1 MEASTIKLNKD
12 QQAAFNAI
20 ENTSGNY
27 CIIGK
32 PGVGKSVLIHYLTAK
47 GNKTYTL
54 SAPTGL
60 AALNILGRTI
70 HSIFRLPTSEGI
82 IPPDFNKFPNDD
94 RVINSIRYNVKHLI
108 IDEVSMVRA
117 DYFDYMDRL
126 MQHAKGNNHPFG
138 GVQVIAIGDFYQL
151 PPVVKYAEG
160 KELKKVG
167 YSSPFIFSSHVF
179 QKNFEILSL
188 SKVER
193 QKGDPEFIE
202 LLNYART
209 ASVHPKHM
217 KLLNANVGL
226 PNDTRIKLAS
236 KNDEAELIN
245 RRELNRIES
254 EEFVFEAV
262 KFGEWPQY
270 PAEELL
276 TLKVGAQVMVKMN
289 GADRPPGMKEYDPIC
304 VNGTL
309 GKITAIDYEYSS
321 KCPNCDD
328 GEIEDNDPKACIT
341 CGGNGCGVIEERDQP
356 QFNQSV
362 TIRMDNGQTAKIYCK
377 RWERKIK
384 EKVNDKWEERVIA
397 SYEQIP
403 LALAWAISIHKSQ
416 GQSFDKVHIDASKI
430 FAPGQLYV
438 ALSRCRTSAGISL
451 EVPLTT
457 SKFMVNRD
465 VMNFFEEF
473 ENEKV

>member
-32 PGVGKSVLIHYLTAK
+32 PGVGKSVLIHYLQAN

-94 RVINSIRYNVKHLI
+94 RVINNIRYNVKHLI

-126 MQHAKGNNHPFG
+126 MQHAKGNNRPFG

-151 PPVVKYAEG
+151 PPVVKYAED

-236 KNDEAELIN
+236 RNDEAELIN
-245 RRELNRIES
+245 RRELNKIQN

-309 GKITAIDYEYSS
+309 GIIKAIDYEFTDG
-321 KCPNCDD
+321 KCPDCENGD
-328 GEIEDNDPKACIT
+328 GCKR
-341 CGGNGCGVIEERDQP
+341 CGGIGYIEIQEDDERITN
-356 QFNQSV
+356 FVQSV
-362 TIRMDNGQTAKIYCK
+362 TIKMDDGQTAKIYCK

>member
-1 MEASTIKLNKD
+1 MEALTIKLNKD

-32 PGVGKSVLIHYLTAK
+32 PGVGKSVLIHYLTAN

-94 RVINSIRYNVKHLI
+94 RVINNIRYNVKHLI

-126 MQHAKGNNHPFG
+126 MQHAKGNSHPFG

-151 PPVVKYAEG
+151 PPVVKYAED

-236 KNDEAELIN
+236 RNDEAELIN
-245 RRELNRIES
+245 RRELNKIES

-276 TLKVGAQVMVKMN
+276 ALKVGAQVMVKMN

-309 GKITAIDYEYSS
+309 GIITSVDYIQPISRGGKCLKCIDGIIAG
-321 KCPNCDD
+321 KTCLACN
-328 GEIEDNDPKACIT
+328 GEGGFDQED
-341 CGGNGCGVIEERDQP
+341 VP

-362 TIRMDNGQTAKIYCK
+362 TIQMDDGQKAKIYCK

-384 EKVNDKWEERVIA
+384 EKINDKWEERVIA
-397 SYEQIP
+397 SYEQMP

-457 SKFMVNRD
+457 SKFIVNRD